1 MSVPASRKGIVVRR
15 YLAFPLLLLLAACS
29 HQVEVPGKPA
39 AEVQQRLAAAAKDKP
54 PIYYLGDTYRSLK
67 ISDVVDPNVFY
78 GTCKL
83 TVGVGEEGGCAPPYQ
98 VHTETFAKE
107 TIANAVDCS
116 RLKDIRGVPAI
127 SFGDGTWLFFGT
139 TVVKVF
145 GSSESEDAA
154 AAAQV
159 RPIGGSLVAQL
170 PRPDAATLAVIGK
183 ECGDKPGEHGPG
195 MWDMPPS

>member
-1 MSVPASRKGIVVRR
+1 MPVLRTPNGIVVWR
-15 YLAFPLLLLLAACS
+15 YLVFGLLVLLAACS
-29 HQVEVPGKPA
+29 NGRQVEIPGKPA

-54 PIYYLGDTYRSLK
+54 PIYYLGDTYRGLK

-78 GTCKL
+78 GTCTL
-83 TVGVGEEGGCAPPYQ
+83 TAGWGQEGGCTPPYQ

-107 TIANAVDCS
+107 TLADAVDCR
-116 RLKDIRGVPAI
+116 RLQDIRGVPTI

-145 GSSESEDAA
+145 GSSESEDSA

-159 RPIGGSLVAQL
+159 RPIGGPLIAQL

-183 ECGDKPGEHGPG
+183 ECGDKPGDHGPG
-195 MWDMPPS
+195 MP